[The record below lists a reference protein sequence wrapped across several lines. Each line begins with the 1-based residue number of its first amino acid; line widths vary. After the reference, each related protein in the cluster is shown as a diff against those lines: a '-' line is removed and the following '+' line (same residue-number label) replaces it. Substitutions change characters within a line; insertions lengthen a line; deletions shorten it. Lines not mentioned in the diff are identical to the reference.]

1 MSVKVSA
8 WVWHDCPSQIN
19 GVAIAGRELVVL
31 LALADISDDDG
42 RCTYGKEADRK
53 QAALAAKTRL
63 SESTFRRAIRRLEE
77 STVITID
84 QVGLMNEYTINM
96 ASVQDPETPTGQS
109 DLLVTPDSEAVDED
123 AIAQSDRYY
132 RSTVTGHKDVNV
144 KETYTQS
151 SDATHVKAREEKS
164 DDDQSHPR
172 PTPAAIRHRKV
183 GIDWPTVLRMVPAFT
198 HFAPDD
204 LHAIG
209 AEILGRAKSAV
220 VDETAYVARALHN
233 DPFEWEQA
241 AFALDAARTSRGGN
255 PF

>member
-42 RCTYGKEADRK
+42 RCVYGKEADRK
-53 QAALAAKTRL
+53 QASLAAKTRL

-77 STVITID
+77 STVVTVD

-96 ASVQDPETPTGQS
+96 SSVQDPKTATGQS
-109 DLLVTPDSEAVDED
+109 DLLVTPDSEPSQTGSDV
-123 AIAQSDRYY
+123 QSDRYY
-132 RSTVTGHKDVNV
+132 RSTVTGHKDVDV

-151 SDATHVKAREEKS
+151 SDATHVNPREEKS

-183 GIDWPTVLRMVPAFT
+183 GIDWETVLSIVPAFT
-198 HFAPDD
+198 HFPPDD

-209 AEILGRAKSAV
+209 AEILARAASKV
-220 VDETAYVARALHN
+220 VDETA
-233 DPFEWEQA
+233 EWEQQGY
-241 AFALDAARTSRGGN
+241 ALDAARASRGGN